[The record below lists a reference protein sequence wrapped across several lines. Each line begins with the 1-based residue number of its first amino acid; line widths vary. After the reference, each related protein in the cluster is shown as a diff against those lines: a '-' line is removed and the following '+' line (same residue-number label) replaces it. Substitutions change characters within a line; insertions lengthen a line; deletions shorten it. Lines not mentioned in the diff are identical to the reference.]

1 MPDRRPLQIADDLQS
16 LPLPP
21 EASWIR
27 ARRARRNWIA
37 WAAAGSAALVVIAAA
52 LGARPSIAPTEEKDP
67 GSLAAQPV
75 ATPEPSHEL
84 PSRCDVRVAL
94 PARGASSVAW
104 RADSQELAITEVI
117 NGRSQI
123 VVLRAQDWQGRTIGD
138 GSDPKWSAS
147 GTRIAFAR
155 GATIVIA
162 DETSGR
168 ELASV
173 TPASPGYGWSGDTLI
188 YWGGSGLRGWRDGR
202 DAGFGAHVPDL
213 TPVAGPK
220 EFSFS
225 VDGSRFAVVGRNGKV
240 LYGGTADGRVSP
252 LPTFDRVRWS
262 TGGANVLL
270 GGAGLNALVRP
281 QKSIFPSATLPPRF
295 ALWSP
300 DGSQALFGADSS
312 GAAWAVIAWDG
323 QKMGAS
329 VDLENGLR
337 SGAFSFDGGYLA
349 AIYDDGLRLYQCTRD
364 SATSGGLITRDQAK
378 QVIQRSGALIKV
390 NLEDSKLIRWADI
403 SGTLTG
409 TWAVVEPEA
418 SGIDPTAPV
427 WLLMYA
433 GEAKQPAGANFES
446 SPGVRS
452 PTVNLVLYVL
462 DAKTGKE
469 LGARVAS
476 GTWWIGQPFE
486 SLTDRA
492 PDATPHPFEQPRSSI
507 PPIPTPRPTPSP
519 ATSSAGAGM
528 ARVESAAGG
537 WRMEFPDGWWPT
549 RNGFAG
555 ILLSTRDP
563 DLGIASTVGMENWFS
578 NPTSLRVEVWA
589 NPDHL
594 SAEAWSIGNL
604 GGTIVTKTSESSP
617 TTIAGKAA
625 LVFRQSV
632 GPQPPDNHFDS
643 QKIWIVPTERSDR
656 MLVITAQLGESVYA
670 TEIDAAVMSLAI
682 FSPQSA
688 VTSVNITRDDV
699 LGRWKNTSP
708 APGRVEAKLVTWAE
722 ASTLESAM
730 SWNRL
735 DRDPDSLVWVV
746 AVSVVGGEPGF
757 GLPGRGLGQQAS
769 PRWQM
774 YVTPANS
781 SDDGAGMWGQLSP
794 NGDWPPGFDALKD
807 RCC

>member
-1 MPDRRPLQIADDLQS
+1 
-16 LPLPP
+16 
-21 EASWIR
+21 
-27 ARRARRNWIA
+27 
-37 WAAAGSAALVVIAAA
+37 
-52 LGARPSIAPTEEKDP
+52 
-67 GSLAAQPV
+67 
-75 ATPEPSHEL
+75 
-84 PSRCDVRVAL
+84 
-94 PARGASSVAW
+94 
-104 RADSQELAITEVI
+104 
-117 NGRSQI
+117 
-123 VVLRAQDWQGRTIGD
+123 
-138 GSDPKWSAS
+138 
-147 GTRIAFAR
+147 
-155 GATIVIA
+155 
-162 DETSGR
+162 
-168 ELASV
+168 
-173 TPASPGYGWSGDTLI
+173 
-188 YWGGSGLRGWRDGR
+188 
-202 DAGFGAHVPDL
+202 
-213 TPVAGPK
+213 
-220 EFSFS
+220 
-225 VDGSRFAVVGRNGKV
+225 
-240 LYGGTADGRVSP
+240 
-252 LPTFDRVRWS
+252 
-262 TGGANVLL
+262 
-270 GGAGLNALVRP
+270 
-281 QKSIFPSATLPPRF
+281 
-295 ALWSP
+295 
-300 DGSQALFGADSS
+300 
-312 GAAWAVIAWDG
+312 
-323 QKMGAS
+323 
-329 VDLENGLR
+329 
-337 SGAFSFDGGYLA
+337 
-349 AIYDDGLRLYQCTRD
+349 
-364 SATSGGLITRDQAK
+364 
-378 QVIQRSGALIKV
+378 
-390 NLEDSKLIRWADI
+390 
-403 SGTLTG
+403 
-409 TWAVVEPEA
+409 
-418 SGIDPTAPV
+418 
-427 WLLMYA
+427 
-433 GEAKQPAGANFES
+433 
-446 SPGVRS
+446 
-452 PTVNLVLYVL
+452 
-462 DAKTGKE
+462 
-469 LGARVAS
+469 
-476 GTWWIGQPFE
+476 
-486 SLTDRA
+486 
-492 PDATPHPFEQPRSSI
+492 
-507 PPIPTPRPTPSP
+507 
-519 ATSSAGAGM
+519 
-528 ARVESAAGG
+528 
-537 WRMEFPDGWWPT
+537 MEFPDGWWPT

-578 NPTSLRVEVWA
+578 NATSLRVEVWA